1 MMVIVDSSRPGLAAA
16 SHARS
21 SSAPRRLATAAVV
34 AAAMIAGVLAWRWA
48 LVEATTDY
56 GPSPDSLSA
65 EPALRPYTTHAP
77 PPMELEVTV
86 LDVHTAAAVPAV
98 RAPRAPA
105 KSGAAEA
112 RVPAPSASAKTR
124 R

>member
-1 MMVIVDSSRPGLAAA
+1 MTVIVDTTHLGHADSQARP
-16 SHARS
+16 
-21 SSAPRRLATAAVV
+21 SSARRRLAQAAVV

-56 GPSPDSLSA
+56 GPSSDSLA
-65 EPALRPYTTHAP
+65 TEPAVRPYAKHAP

-86 LDVHTAAAVPAV
+86 LDVHTLPPVAP
-98 RAPRAPA
+98 APRAPA

-112 RVPAPSASAKTR
+112 RVPAPSASSAKTR